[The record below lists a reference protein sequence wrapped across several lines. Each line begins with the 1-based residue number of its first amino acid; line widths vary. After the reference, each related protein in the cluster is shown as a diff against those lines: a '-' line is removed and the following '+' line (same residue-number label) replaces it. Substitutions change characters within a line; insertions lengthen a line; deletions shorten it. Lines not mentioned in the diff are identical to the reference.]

1 MRRPHPRI
9 ATVARGLML
18 VSALALLAVPNDS
31 RAATTP
37 TAAVGGTAGATAT
50 IGGWQIR
57 DSAQVSDSG
66 VAISS
71 PTYAA
76 TGWLSAAPR
85 STVMAGLVQN
95 GKYPDIFTSTNMR
108 KVDAGQFKRDWWYR
122 ATFTVNGGTGL
133 HTVLRL
139 GGVIPRAD
147 VWLDGKQ
154 IATKTQVVGAHNA
167 TDIDITGTVKQ
178 GTNALALRVTPAD
191 PKKDLITGWID
202 WNPWPPDNNMGIW
215 QDATLHQSGPVAL
228 SGARV
233 TTALALPAMSSAD
246 VTVKADVHNN
256 TGAAMTATV
265 AGTIG
270 GIALNAQ
277 QVSLAANETKTVTV
291 KTTIAN
297 PKVWWPRPLGDHP
310 TYEAALTATA
320 GGGTSDTA
328 ATTFGIRDV
337 KSSLDSSGH
346 RVFTVNGKPLLIRSG
361 GWASDIFL
369 RTDLGRLRKQFD
381 VVADLGLNSIR
392 LEGKLETDEFYDL
405 ADQYGILLLPGWE
418 CCDKWQSLSSWSDA
432 DYQVAFASMSATAQ
446 RIRNHPS
453 VLGYLVGSDEAPN
466 ARAETGYLNA
476 LKAAEWPNPII
487 TAAADRSSPKL
498 GKSGM
503 KMDGP
508 YDYVPPNYWYGSQL
522 GAAFGFASE
531 LSAGPNVPNLDSVK
545 AMLSSSEQE
554 QLWKSNGNQ
563 YHAGLGQ
570 FSNLKLYNTAIQNRY
585 GKPSSLEDYVRKAQL
600 TNYENIRAQF
610 EAYAA
615 RMDRGSNPST
625 GLVYW
630 MLNNGWPSL
639 IWHLYDWYLAPDAGA
654 FAAKKANQSVHVLWQ
669 YDSGAVNLVNHTGAA
684 VSNLSVTAE
693 TYSLDGTKRFGK
705 TVTGQS
711 VGSLRTAQPLTVPTP
726 TGFTGAYL
734 VKLVLKDGSGKEV
747 DRNVYWWSTKGDV
760 LNWGGS
766 DWYYTPVSSYA
777 DLGGLTRMS
786 PATVSAKASTTVSGS
801 TATTTVTLTNTG
813 SGPVPAF
820 FVEATLRDAKGAR
833 VAPVSWSDNAVSLWP
848 GESLTLTATS
858 QTGNEPLTVEVAGI
872 NVARKTA
879 AR

>member
-57 DSAQVSDSG
+57 DSAQVSDS
-66 VAISS
+66 VAAISS

-585 GKPSSLEDYVRKAQL
+585 GKPSSLEDYVR
-600 TNYENIRAQF
+600 
-610 EAYAA
+610 
-615 RMDRGSNPST
+615 
-625 GLVYW
+625 
-630 MLNNGWPSL
+630 
-639 IWHLYDWYLAPDAGA
+639 
-654 FAAKKANQSVHVLWQ
+654 
-669 YDSGAVNLVNHTGAA
+669 SGAVNLVNHTGAA